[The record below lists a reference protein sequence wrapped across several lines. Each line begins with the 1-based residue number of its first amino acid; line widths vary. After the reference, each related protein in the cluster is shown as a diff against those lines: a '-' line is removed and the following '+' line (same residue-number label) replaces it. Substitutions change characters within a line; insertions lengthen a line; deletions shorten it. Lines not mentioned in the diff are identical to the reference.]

1 MSNKPRYERLKKKW
15 EEQANKWTFD
25 HLSEVY
31 EAAWIELDRMIDSI
45 YVSDKEVEKQT
56 AYVNVLSK
64 VLLDRS
70 IKQIGTELEEPF

>member
-1 MSNKPRYERLKKKW
+1 MSNKPRYGRLKKKW

-25 HLSEVY
+25 YLCEVY

-45 YVSDKEVEKQT
+45 YVSDREVEKQT
-56 AYVNVLSK
+56 AYINVLSK

-70 IKQIGTELEEPF
+70 TKQIGTELEEPF